1 MTEERLAELQRDPR
15 VAARLHGGPLAN
27 TASTILAAYRVGLLT
42 PAEVDAHID
51 TCLRAA
57 K

>member
-1 MTEERLAELQRDPR
+1 MTEERLAQLQRDPR
-15 VAARLHGGPLAN
+15 VAARVHGGPLST
-27 TASTILAAYRVGLLT
+27 TASTILAAYRAGLLT

-51 TCLRAA
+51 PCLRAA

>member
-1 MTEERLAELQRDPR
+1 MTDQRLAELQRDPR

-27 TASTILAAYRVGLLT
+27 TATTILAAYRAGLLT
-42 PAEVDAHID
+42 PAEVDAYID